1 MERIKQTAKR
11 LNETGA
17 DLAVR
22 AARVCYKSTSEGK
35 DNEKFLQSL
44 VQKRHLSPFEF
55 WRTIDPWYMG
65 LPKERHARYLL
76 ERGKTL
82 DEIKAYNIDYEWIA
96 LEITTNIGIAR
107 ELMRHRVFSYCQ
119 ESTRYCNY
127 QRKGIAF
134 IPFTKEGVAE
144 TALLQARS
152 GFYDFYSIIE
162 THYNRLIDSGIPV
175 EEIRG
180 ILPLDTA
187 TTLVMGGFDYQWE
200 RLLES
205 RLHEKSG
212 KVHPQMKELA
222 QLIEKEVYETRSN

>member
-1 MERIKQTAKR
+1 MERINQTATR
-11 LNETGA
+11 LNEVGA

-22 AARVCYKSTSEGK
+22 AARVCYRSTSEGK
-35 DNEKFLQSL
+35 DNAKFLQSL
-44 VQKRHLSPFEF
+44 VHKGHLSPFEF

-65 LPKERHARYLL
+65 LPKEWHARYLL
-76 ERGKTL
+76 EHGKTL
-82 DEIKAYNIDYEWIA
+82 DEIKKYPIDYEWIA

-127 QRKGIAF
+127 QKKGIAF
-134 IPFTKEGVAE
+134 IPSGNLEALE
-144 TALLQARS
+144 TQFAAVEALYNSLIES
-152 GFYDFYSIIE
+152 G
-162 THYNRLIDSGIPV
+162 TPV
-175 EEIRG
+175 EVARG
-180 ILPLDTA
+180 VLPLDTA

-205 RLHEKSG
+205 RLHEKVG

-222 QLIEKEVYETRSN
+222 QLIENEVYGTRDN